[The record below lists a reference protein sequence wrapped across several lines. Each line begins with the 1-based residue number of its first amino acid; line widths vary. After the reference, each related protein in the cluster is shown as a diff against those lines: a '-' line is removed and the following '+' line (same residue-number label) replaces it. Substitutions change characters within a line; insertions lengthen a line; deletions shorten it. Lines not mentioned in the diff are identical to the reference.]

1 MITELYEIIWSQ
13 YGENHQKYPEN
24 KKNDDPAF
32 GFFHDEF
39 PQWVTLRVAYD
50 DITIVIILNIR
61 NEQTLS

>member
-1 MITELYEIIWSQ
+1 MKSYDHNMVKITKNI
-13 YGENHQKYPEN
+13 QKIKN
-24 KKNDDPAF
+24 NDDPAF

>member
-1 MITELYEIIWSQ
+1 MKSYDHNMVKITKTI
-13 YGENHQKYPEN
+13 QKIKN
-24 KKNDDPAF
+24 NDDPAF